1 MEVKATCG
9 IPIYDNL
16 NQTYKNINM
25 SLELKPLNLKIK
37 RLTNTATL
45 PTQGS
50 QEAAG
55 FDLYANITKDYFKQ
69 NNKNFQFTLNED
81 GVYGISIKPHSTALI
96 PTGISMEIPTGFFG
110 AIYARSGLASKQGLR
125 PANCVGV
132 VDSDYRGEV
141 MVALHNDTD
150 NPQAITHGQR
160 IAQFILQPCFHT
172 TITEVDNLS
181 KTDRGEDG
189 FGSTGK

>member
-1 MEVKATCG
+1 M
-9 IPIYDNL
+9 NL
-16 NQTYKNINM
+16 PD
-25 SLELKPLNLKIK
+25 LELKIHRLNEEAI
-37 RLTNTATL
+37 L
-45 PTQGS
+45 PTKGS

-55 FDLYANITKDYFKQ
+55 FDLYANIAEIQ
-69 NNKNFQFTLNED
+69 D
-81 GVYGISIKPHSTALI
+81 GAHSISIEPRSTVLI
-96 PTGISMEIPTGFFG
+96 PTGFSMEIPTGFFG

-141 MVALHNDTD
+141 MIALHNDTD
-150 NPQAITHGQR
+150 NPKTITHGQR

-172 TITEVDNLS
+172 TITEVNNLS
-181 KTDRGEDG
+181 TTDRGEGG

>member
-1 MEVKATCG
+1 MFNWSW
-9 IPIYDNL
+9 YMNL
-16 NQTYKNINM
+16 PD
-25 SLELKPLNLKIK
+25 LELKIHRLNEEAI
-37 RLTNTATL
+37 L
-45 PTQGS
+45 PSKGS

-55 FDLYANITKDYFKQ
+55 FDLCANITEDYFKQ
-69 NNKNFQFTLNED
+69 NKHNENFQLTLNED
-81 GVYGISIKPHSTALI
+81 GVYGISIEPHSTALV
-96 PTGISMEIPTGFFG
+96 PTGFSMEIPTGFFG

-150 NPQAITHGQR
+150 NPQTIAHGQR

-172 TITEVDNLS
+172 TITEVNNLS
-181 KTDRGEDG
+181 ETDRGEGG